1 MADKVQLTL
10 EALIPDLDALVQ
22 KGIFTKKDAKKITKK
37 RRFHEYQFEKKDVSK
52 VDFLK
57 AIQYETV
64 LNKRMEQQ
72 RKKLHIEKRDFNDSH
87 FIRRIIVLYQKCL
100 IKFEKDQTLWL
111 DFFNFLIKNKCNKV
125 LNKEIGKTLIKF
137 PRNLI
142 FWKIAGY
149 NEFENNLNTKQART
163 LFLKCIRLN
172 PIIDAYINYF
182 VFEIKFAEKV
192 SERRN
197 LLLQNK
203 NGEKLKMLDEII
215 EDKEE
220 EIDYDE
226 ISKLTIPTLAWQ
238 NAIQELAPKTDE
250 EMINLHY
257 TFLENLIKYAT
268 SKYLDSSELEE
279 KITNAI
285 ISLSNTIESK
295 LRVILIKIKK
305 IKNVTELF
313 DTLYDYIASLIKE
326 TKENNYI
333 IYECLS
339 FIMNNYNNEKPQMEI
354 FFSKIKPLIALP
366 SLINTPKLISLL
378 SSQDLQ
384 SENILDINT
393 LYKFSFDIIQN
404 GMTLSNSSA
413 TLESINEAFTSISN
427 LKYQIENVDII
438 TTLAS
443 LSIKNESLLSCYIE
457 NIIKLISQEISYYLD
472 KEKAMN
478 YFNSIIIQIEK
489 VKDISYHSIK
499 YLYENIID
507 ALISSALLNSGNTEG
522 YLDIIL
528 TMKKRMSSK
537 LISFDE
543 CIKEI
548 KQKRK
553 YNEEQLSFINT
564 INN

>member
-72 RKKLHIEKRDFNDSH
+72 RKKLHIEKRNFSDSH

-438 TTLAS
+438 TSLAS

>member
-72 RKKLHIEKRDFNDSH
+72 RKKLHIEKRDYYDSH

-125 LNKEIGKTLIKF
+125 LNKEIGKCLIKF

-197 LLLQNK
+197 LVLQNK
-203 NGEKLKMLDEII
+203 KGDKLKMLDEII

-238 NAIQELAPKTDE
+238 NAIKELAPKTNED
-250 EMINLHY
+250 MINIHY
-257 TFLENLIKYAT
+257 TFLENLIKYAI
-268 SKYLDSSELEE
+268 SKYIDSSELEE
-279 KITNAI
+279 NITNAI

-313 DTLYDYIASLIKE
+313 DTLYGYIESLIKE

-339 FIMNNYNNEKPQMEI
+339 FIMNNYNNEKSQLEI
-354 FFSKIKPLIALP
+354 FFSKIKPLIDLP
-366 SLINTPKLISLL
+366 SLIKTPKLISLL

-384 SENILDINT
+384 SENIVDINT
-393 LYKFSFDIIQN
+393 LYKLSFDIIQN
-404 GMTLSNSSA
+404 AITSYDSSA
-413 TLESINEAFTSISN
+413 TQESLNEAFASISN

-438 TTLAS
+438 TSLTS
-443 LSIKNESLLSCYIE
+443 LSIKNESLLPCYIE

-478 YFNSIIIQIEK
+478 YFNSIIIQIER
-489 VKDISYHSIK
+489 VRDISYHNIK

-507 ALISSALLNSGNTEG
+507 ALVSSALLNSGNIEG
-522 YLDIIL
+522 YRDIIL
-528 TMKKRMSSK
+528 TMKQTMSSK
-537 LISFDE
+537 LISFDS